1 MPLIQY
7 GQFGPN
13 AVELIRITEASDTRI
28 TEAGDTRITSSVD
41 TNSGSSSIVASGT
54 LIPYAQE
61 AYYHYNGTWKPLNI
75 YVKWGGVWTTNF
87 IMYKNISGIWK
98 RSY

>member
-7 GQFGPN
+7 GQFEPI
-13 AVELIRITEASDTRI
+13 AIETTRITEASDTRI
-28 TEAGDTRITSSVD
+28 TESGDTRITNDIATNAAASSLVV
-41 TNSGSSSIVASGT
+41 NAT
-54 LIPYAQE
+54 LLPYTKA
-61 AYYHYNGTWKPLNI
+61 AYYHYNGAWKPMDI

>member
-7 GQFGPN
+7 GQFDAIAIEVN
-13 AVELIRITEASDTRI
+13 RITEASDTRI
-28 TEAGDTRITSSVD
+28 TEAGDTRITNDIITNAAQSSL
-41 TNSGSSSIVASGT
+41 VAEGT
-54 LIPYAQE
+54 VIPFAKE
-61 AYYHYNGTWKPLNI
+61 AYYFYSGAWKPMEI
-75 YVKWGGVWTTNF
+75 YVKWDGNWTTNF

>member
-7 GQFGPN
+7 AQFDATPIE
-13 AVELIRITEASDTRI
+13 VTRITENSDTRI
-28 TEAGDTRITSSVD
+28 TESGDTRITNDIQV
-41 TNSGSSSIVASGT
+41 NAGSSSIVAEAT

-61 AYYHYNGTWKPLNI
+61 AYYFYSGAWKPMEI
-75 YVKWGGVWTTNF
+75 YVKWDGNWTTNF
-87 IMYKNISGIWK
+87 IMYKNINGIWK